1 MCDLAR
7 PGTCE
12 VLINHVIP
20 LQPGALYFVP
30 YVNNSSG
37 SSQTTKPVTVRSVKR
52 RDRSKSV
59 ERERRQRQ
67 ESDSTESAPV
77 MV

>member
-1 MCDLAR
+1 M
-7 PGTCE
+7 
-12 VLINHVIP
+12 
-20 LQPGALYFVP
+20 P
-30 YVNNSSG
+30 YVNPSSG
-37 SSQTTKPVTVRSVKR
+37 SGQTTKPVTVRSVKR

-67 ESDSTESAPV
+67 ETADTCESAPV